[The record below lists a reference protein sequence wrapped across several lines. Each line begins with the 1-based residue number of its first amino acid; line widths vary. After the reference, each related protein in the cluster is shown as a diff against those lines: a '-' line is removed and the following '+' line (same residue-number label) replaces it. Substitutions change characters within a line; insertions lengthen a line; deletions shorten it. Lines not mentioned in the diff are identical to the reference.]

1 VNWSE
6 WTLERAGAV
15 SVGAAARPL
24 ERPGHSPAG
33 NLPAPG
39 CHPRRAKG
47 ALDLCK
53 CVKGG
58 RCLPC
63 IERDGLTR

>member
-6 WTLERAGAV
+6 RTLGRAGAAD
-15 SVGAAARPL
+15 GAAARPL

-33 NLPAPG
+33 Q
-39 CHPRRAKG
+39 RTDG
-47 ALDLCK
+47 ALDNCT

-58 RCLPC
+58 RCLNC

>member
-6 WTLERAGAV
+6 RALGRAGAAD
-15 SVGAAARPL
+15 GAAARPL
-24 ERPGHSPAG
+24 ERPGHSPG

-39 CHPRRAKG
+39 CHPRRSEG
-47 ALDLCK
+47 ALDNCK

>member
-1 VNWSE
+1 MANWFE
-6 WTLERAGAV
+6 VLERAGAAD
-15 SVGAAARPL
+15 GAAARPL

-33 NLPAPG
+33 NLAPSWL
-39 CHPRRAKG
+39 PSRRAKG
-47 ALDLCK
+47 ALVCS

-58 RCLPC
+58 RCLNC